1 MPSVVQR
8 ELRQKARLAS
18 PEQEAYLGLQIAA
31 HRVGDPWMRYLK
43 TQGLTPEQYNVLRI
57 LRGAAPEGLT
67 CSRIAERM
75 ITRDPDITRLLD
87 RLEKGKLAVRSR
99 SSADRRAV
107 QVAITAAGLAFLKR
121 LDTAIA
127 DLAPDRIFAKLGKRR
142 LKLLNDLLGTVIDLA
157 TAREATNI
165 P

>member
-18 PEQEAYLGLQIAA
+18 PEQEAYLGLRIAA

-67 CSRIAERM
+67 CGRIAERM

-99 SSADRRAV
+99 NSADRRAV
-107 QVAITAAGLAFLKR
+107 HVTITAGGLASLKR

-127 DLAPDRIFAKLGKRR
+127 ELAPDRVFVKLGRRR
-142 LKLLNDLLGTVIDLA
+142 LKLLNALLGAVIDLA
-157 TAREATNI
+157 TGPDATNA